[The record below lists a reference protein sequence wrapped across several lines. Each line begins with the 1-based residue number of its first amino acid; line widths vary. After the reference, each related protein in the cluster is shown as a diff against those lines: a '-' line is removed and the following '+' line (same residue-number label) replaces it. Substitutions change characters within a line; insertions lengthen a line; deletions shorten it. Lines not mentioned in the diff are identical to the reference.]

1 MWPFKKAEKRIATSD
16 PYLGEFLGARFV
28 ARADIEKASGL
39 AVAHR
44 CVSVIS
50 ENLAGVPLV
59 LYRKTDNGGREP
71 ATDHPLYNVL
81 SDEIAPGV
89 SAFDGREWLLAS
101 LLVYGNAFA
110 KIVRN
115 GRGQVTALVP
125 LITGAVTIEQLPA
138 FRVRYQYQP
147 IYGPA
152 ETILQ
157 DEMLHIRY
165 RSMDGIVGRS
175 PIQIAAATFGL
186 AVAQTD
192 QAGAQAE
199 NAFRPAGALVFPD
212 KLATGTGT
220 GTKDSIIQK
229 FKERFVGSM
238 KAGEVMILDGGA
250 KFETFSFNSKDSEF
264 LESRKLSNLDIAR
277 VYGVPPTV
285 AGIVDNATYSNV
297 DGESRALVQRCLAP
311 MARRVES
318 AMAIALL
325 SPESR
330 KGLFLEHD
338 LDDLIHGDIVAR
350 YNAYRVGREGG
361 WLSVNEIR
369 QTENMAK
376 IKDGDSYVQPLNY
389 GALGAANDNKATIG
403 AAA

>member
-1 MWPFKKAEKRIATSD
+1 MWPFKKAETRIVTSD

-44 CVSVIS
+44 CVSVIA

-59 LYRKTDNGGREP
+59 LYRKTDSGGREP
-71 ATDHPLYNVL
+71 ATDHPLFSVL

-115 GRGQVTALVP
+115 GRGQVTGLVP

-330 KGLFLEHD
+330 KTLFLEHD